1 MTTRSARNTAMD
13 LMSRRE
19 HSRRQLQEK
28 LRQKGF
34 ESDAVNEALDQLQAE
49 NLLSDERF
57 AETYLHQRM
66 QRGFGPLRIRQELKE
81 KGVDAATVQILME
94 ACEQD
99 WQQLMQQQRI
109 KRFGMEIPQDYR
121 EMTKQA
127 RFLQNRGFSPDA
139 VMRLFRR

>member
-28 LRQKGF
+28 LHQKGF
-34 ESDAVNEALDQLQAE
+34 ESDAVSEALDQLQAE